1 MTDDIKSMPKII
13 EDGGSAFPIPGGR
26 RQIGGAMMQDPTTPG
41 ITARDY
47 FAAAALTGI
56 LSASNSHCKN
66 GEELKDGEDVV
77 ELAYGYAD
85 EMIEQ
90 RKK

>member
-41 ITARDY
+41 IIARDY

-56 LSASNSHCKN
+56 LSAPNS
-66 GEELKDGEDVV
+66 GTDVV
-77 ELAYGYAD
+77 ELAFSYAD
-85 EMIEQ
+85 AMIGQ